1 MGETLRVR
9 RPCVHEHRQG
19 FPGLQGDV
27 LPLLTGCG
35 QVEAARIQSF
45 LDAVRVR
52 SRGDDDTA
60 TIGLEAAADELGHRV
75 EKERVL
81 FIELGEVPWLVHLV
95 HLGRWRELRRFD
107 AWVFFGTH
115 LRNSLSNNAYR
126 NSGPSARL
134 MLGRFAA

>member
-1 MGETLRVR
+1 M
-9 RPCVHEHRQG
+9 
-19 FPGLQGDV
+19 
-27 LPLLTGCG
+27 LTGCG

-95 HLGRWRELRRFD
+95 HLGRRRELRRFD

-115 LRNSLSNNAYR
+115 LRNSLSITLIATPDHR
-126 NSGPSARL
+126 PDLCSGASRRQLESTRAGN
-134 MLGRFAA
+134 MHKA